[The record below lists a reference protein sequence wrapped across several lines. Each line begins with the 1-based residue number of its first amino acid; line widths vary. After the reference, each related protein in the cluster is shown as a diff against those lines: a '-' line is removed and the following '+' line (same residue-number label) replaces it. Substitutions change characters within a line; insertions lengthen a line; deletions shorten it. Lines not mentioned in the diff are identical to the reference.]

1 MTAARVI
8 AAAIRAVLPYGLVP
22 YWATT
27 GAGENVKSGAAPHTT
42 RIRFRLDSGRPLCAA
57 DALEIRG
64 RRGAG
69 ETERRRDA

>member
-27 GAGENVKSGAAPHTT
+27 GAGENVKSGAAPHMT
-42 RIRFRLDSGRPLCAA
+42 RIRFRLDNRRPPASA
-57 DALEIRG
+57 DLSRIFG